1 MAGGGGVCISPP
13 MKARFLWRAHR
24 ARMLDQSA
32 ELALIRRHTRPGDLA
47 CDVGANKGS
56 YLYWMARWA
65 NRVVAFEPQPGLA
78 SYLKT
83 ITATLPLR
91 NVTIEQKGVS
101 GHSGVLTLYM
111 PSANSPEAS
120 LEPID
125 GAQKID
131 VPVVSLDDYF
141 AAGERLAVLKV
152 DVEGHELGVFK
163 GADRI
168 LREDRPVL
176 LFECEQRHLREG
188 SVFDCFR
195 HLEARGY
202 QGWFIHGREL
212 KPVVEFDL
220 AIHQSQTG
228 ERFWRSRDYSN
239 NFLFKP
245 V

>member
-1 MAGGGGVCISPP
+1 MAGDERVCISRR

-24 ARMLDQSA
+24 ARMLDQAA

-56 YLYWMARWA
+56 YLYWMSKWA
-65 NRVVAFEPQPGLA
+65 KRVVAFEPQPGLA
-78 SYLKT
+78 SYLET
-83 ITATLPLR
+83 ISATLPFR

-101 GHSGVLTLYM
+101 DHSGMLELYM
-111 PSANSPEAS
+111 PSVNSPEAS

-141 AAGERLAVLKV
+141 TAGERLAVLKV
-152 DVEGHELGVFK
+152 DVEGHELGVFR

-188 SVFDCFR
+188 SVLDCFR

-202 QGWFIHGREL
+202 HGWFIHGREL
-212 KPVVEFDL
+212 KPVAEFDL
-220 AIHQSQTG
+220 AVHQSQVG
-228 ERFWRSRDYSN
+228 ERFWRSPEYSN

>member
-1 MAGGGGVCISPP
+1 MNS
-13 MKARFLWRAHR
+13 RFLWRAWR
-24 ARMLDQSA
+24 ARLADQA
-32 ELALIRRHTRPGDLA
+32 MELSLIRRHSRPGDLA

-56 YLYWMARWA
+56 YLYWMARWSG
-65 NRVVAFEPQPGLA
+65 RVVAFEPQPGLA
-78 SYLKT
+78 AYLKA
-83 ITATLPLR
+83 IAAGLPLR

-101 GHSGVLTLYM
+101 DHSGVLTLYM
-111 PSANSPEAS
+111 PSDNSPEAS

-141 AAGERLAVLKV
+141 AGGERLAVLKV
-152 DVEGHELGVFK
+152 DVEGHELGVFR
-163 GADRI
+163 GAERI

-202 QGWFIHGREL
+202 QGWFIHGRAL
-212 KPVVEFDL
+212 RPVAEFDL
-220 AIHQSQTG
+220 AVHQSQTG
-228 ERFWRSRDYSN
+228 ERFWRSPDYSN
-239 NFLFKP
+239 NFLFVP
-245 V
+245 T

>member
-1 MAGGGGVCISPP
+1 
-13 MKARFLWRAHR
+13 
-24 ARMLDQSA
+24 MLDQSV

-56 YLYWMARWA
+56 YLYWLSRWA
-65 NRVVAFEPQPGLA
+65 ERVVAFEPQPGLA
-78 SYLKT
+78 AYLQNL
-83 ITATLPLR
+83 ATDLPLR
-91 NVTIEQKGVS
+91 NVTVEQKGVS
-101 GHSGVLTLYM
+101 DHSGVLTLYM
-111 PSANSPEAS
+111 PSVNSPEAS
-120 LEPID
+120 LEPIE
-125 GAQKID
+125 GAQKVA

-141 AAGERLAVLKV
+141 ASSKRLAVLKI
-152 DVEGHELGVFK
+152 DVEGHELGVFR

-176 LFECEQRHLREG
+176 LFECEQRHLQTG

-202 QGWFIHGREL
+202 AGRFIHGRAL
-212 KPVVEFDL
+212 KPVSEFDL

-228 ERFWRSRDYSN
+228 DRFWRAPGYSN
-239 NFLFKP
+239 NFLFEP

>member
-1 MAGGGGVCISPP
+1 
-13 MKARFLWRAHR
+13 
-24 ARMLDQSA
+24 MLDQST

-56 YLYWMARWA
+56 YLYWLSRWA
-65 NRVVAFEPQPGLA
+65 ERVVAFEPQPGLA
-78 SYLKT
+78 AYLQNL
-83 ITATLPLR
+83 ATDLPLR
-91 NVTIEQKGVS
+91 NVTVEQKGVS
-101 GHSGVLTLYM
+101 DHSGVLTLYM
-111 PSANSPEAS
+111 PSVNSPEAS
-120 LEPID
+120 LEPIE
-125 GAQKID
+125 GAQKVA

-141 AAGERLAVLKV
+141 ASSKRLAVLKI
-152 DVEGHELGVFK
+152 DVEGHELGVFR

-176 LFECEQRHLREG
+176 LFECEQRHLQTG

-202 QGWFIHGREL
+202 AGRFIHGRAL
-212 KPVVEFDL
+212 KPVSEFDL

-228 ERFWRSRDYSN
+228 DRFWRAPGYSN
-239 NFLFKP
+239 NFLFEP

>member
-1 MAGGGGVCISPP
+1 

-24 ARMLDQSA
+24 ARLLDQA
-32 ELALIRRHTRPGDLA
+32 MELSLIRRHTRPGDLA

-65 NRVVAFEPQPGLA
+65 RRVVAFEPQPGLA
-78 SYLKT
+78 SYLQT
-83 ITATLPLR
+83 LATSLPLR
-91 NVTIEQKGVS
+91 DVSVEQKGVS
-101 GHSGVLTLYM
+101 ARSGVLTLYM
-111 PSANSPEAS
+111 PSVNSPEAS
-120 LEPID
+120 LERIE

-141 AAGERLAVLKV
+141 APGERLAMLKV
-152 DVEGHELGVFK
+152 DVEGHELGVFE
-163 GADRI
+163 GAERI
-168 LREDRPVL
+168 LTEDRPVL

-202 QGWFIHGREL
+202 QGWFIHGRAL
-212 KPVVEFDL
+212 KPVAEFDP
-220 AIHQSQTG
+220 AVHQDQTG
-228 ERFWRSRDYSN
+228 ERFWRSPDYSN